1 MKAVIF
7 SCSLKDGKNSSSQSW
22 SELLASKMQ
31 EQSIDTKII
40 NLKQFDYEASTGQD
54 LLHEQLAECYDANF
68 ITFAAPINFKN
79 VSFFARN
86 LAERFA
92 YANKKASADG
102 IDLFAGK
109 QFEVCIMHGC
119 KNDHLPDGKEI
130 YVEYDGKYTKKFKS
144 FLPELDYILPN
155 RFLNLRVWQPA
166 DKHGPDRKKLHLD
179 TDTVNDVDDTIQAFK
194 KNYKEFKSKVLIR
207 DWLSYFKCD
216 EPNAFGRGYTL
227 SPTAINTDSVQ
238 KHIDWTHKNINDVN
252 IKAQIF
258 VSMKERC
265 IRSDCYDQ
273 AELYFNEQF
282 ELGEEGKLQPGDTYD
297 TKHNDP
303 NKIVVVRWKKNG
315 FRITRS
321 ANYRPNNY

>member
-86 LAERFA
+86 LAKRFA

-119 KNDHLPDGKEI
+119 KNDHLPDGREI
-130 YVEYDGKYTKKFKS
+130 YVEYDGKYTKQFKS

-179 TDTVNDVDDTIQAFK
+179 TETVNDINDTIQAVK
-194 KNYKEFKSKVLIR
+194 KNYKEFKNKVLLR
-207 DWLSYFKCD
+207 DWLSYFRCD

-227 SPTAINTDSVQ
+227 APASINMDSVK
-238 KHIDWTHKNINDVN
+238 KHIDWVHNYTNDVDK
-252 IKAQIF
+252 KAQIF

-265 IRSDCYDQ
+265 IRADCYDES
-273 AELYFNEQF
+273 ELYFNEQF
-282 ELGEEGKLQPGDTYD
+282 EMGEQGKLQPGDTYD
-297 TKHNDP
+297 TNDNDP
-303 NKIVVVRWKKNG
+303 NKIVVVRWKKKG